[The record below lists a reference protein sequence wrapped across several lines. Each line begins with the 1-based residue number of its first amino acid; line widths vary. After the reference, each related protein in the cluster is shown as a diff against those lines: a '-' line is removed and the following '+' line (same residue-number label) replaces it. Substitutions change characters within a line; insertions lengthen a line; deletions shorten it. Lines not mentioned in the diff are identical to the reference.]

1 MQVVSHFEPPKAKSL
16 FAPGGEPQ
24 LRAITQLDFPPED
37 QAMFAA
43 HIHEDELE
51 IVLIA
56 EGQGTR
62 LCGEERYSVQ
72 KGDLLIHNPG
82 VVHEENTERG
92 NTLSYSCMLT
102 GMRLVGMPYNIL
114 LPKGECPVLHTGS
127 QFESIRTLLE
137 LICRLLQEQPTGY
150 PETVGYLLQSFVAA
164 VIGLLEER
172 RQNTVVEEAKTE
184 DKDKNYICELARQYI
199 NENYTEELTLERI
212 SKALRISPSYL
223 SHIFK
228 QGTGYSPMQ
237 YVNLRRLGEAQFL
250 LISTQDRLT
259 EIALKTGFDT
269 SNNFYKMFMKQ
280 VGMSPSDFRKVYFRG
295 RNGENHN

>member
-16 FAPGGEPQ
+16 FASGGEPQ
-24 LRAITQLDFPPED
+24 LRAISLLDFPPED
-37 QAMFAA
+37 PAMFAA

-51 IVLIA
+51 IVLII
-56 EGQGTR
+56 EGKGTR
-62 LCGEERYSVQ
+62 LCGEKRYPVQ

-82 VVHEENTERG
+82 VIHEENTERG

-102 GMRLVGMPYNIL
+102 GLRLSGMPYNIL
-114 LPKGECPVLHTGS
+114 LPKGECPVLHTDGH
-127 QFESIRTLLE
+127 FESIRTLLE
-137 LICRLLQEQPTGY
+137 LICQTLQEHPAGY
-150 PETVGYLLQSFVAA
+150 AETVGYLTQSFVAA

-172 RQNTVVEEAKTE
+172 RQSEAGEVPETEEE
-184 DKDKNYICELARQYI
+184 DKNYICELAIQYI
-199 NENYTEELTLERI
+199 NENYAEELTLEKI

-237 YVNLRRLGEAQFL
+237 YVTLRRLGEAQL
-250 LISTQDRLT
+250 LLVYTQDRLT

-269 SNNFYKMFMKQ
+269 SNNFYKIFMKQ
-280 VGMSPSDFRKVYFRG
+280 VGMSPSDFRKVYSRG
-295 RNGENHN
+295 KNGENYN